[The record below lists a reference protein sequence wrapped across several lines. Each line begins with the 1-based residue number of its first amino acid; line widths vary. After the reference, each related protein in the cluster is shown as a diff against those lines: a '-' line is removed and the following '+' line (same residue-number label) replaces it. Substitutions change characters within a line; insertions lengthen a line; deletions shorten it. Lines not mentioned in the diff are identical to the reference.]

1 VKQCADVPAVRYGQ
15 MWNLH
20 YPFTNIRLYGFSGTD
35 RSDKAVHY
43 TVHLHIKYSENG
55 FTLGKDYSMGG
66 SPQSHRLRYESQ
78 NTQTPPPRVSVEDQE
93 RETAASSA
101 F

>member
-1 VKQCADVPAVRYGQ
+1 MRMCLLYVMGKCGTSTTP
-15 MWNLH
+15 LL
-20 YPFTNIRLYGFSGTD
+20 IYGFTALVEPID
-35 RSDKAVHY
+35 PIKPYY
-43 TVHLHIKYSENG
+43 TVDLHIKYSENG